1 MFTIDGLDARIS
13 PSYAF
18 RLNAARAQ
26 GISART
32 LEDDVDLLLLA
43 ARLVLAA
50 VFVVSG
56 LGKLADRPGSRQA
69 MIDFGVPQFL
79 AAPAGF
85 LLPLAELVTAILLIP
100 LATAWWG
107 GIASLVLLVLFV
119 AGISVNLARGR
130 TPDCHCFGQI
140 HSEPIGWPTL
150 ARNGVLALMA
160 AFIVVT
166 GSNDAGTSAV
176 GWLGDRS
183 GMEDVG
189 LVFGVI
195 VVLLIFAEAWFLL
208 HLMQQNGRLLTRL
221 EAMEDIVVKGLPAG
235 AALPAAPN
243 VPVVGL
249 PVGSQAPAFSLS
261 GLHGETMTLDAL
273 RAAGKP
279 TMLIFSDPGC
289 GPCNS
294 LLPEIG
300 KWQREDAAKLNVA
313 LVSRGTVEANRAKSA
328 EHGLTQVL
336 LQKDREVAQS
346 YLSSGTPGAVVIRP
360 DGTIDSPLAQGA
372 EQIRNLVARTV
383 GRQPAVPVAAANGNR
398 NGNAPRP
405 TPASSRVGQDAPA
418 VTLPDLDGKDFSLE
432 QFRGK
437 DTLLLFWNPGCGFC
451 QRMLSDLKA
460 WENNAPN
467 GSPKLLIVS
476 TGTPEANKAMGLHST
491 TVLDQGFTTGRAF
504 GASGTPSAVLVDA
517 RGKIASEVG
526 VGAPAV
532 LALAA
537 GPADAGKRA

>member
-1 MFTIDGLDARIS
+1 
-13 PSYAF
+13 
-18 RLNAARAQ
+18 
-26 GISART
+26 
-32 LEDDVDLLLLA
+32 LA

-85 LLPLAELVTAILLIP
+85 LLPLAELATAILLIP

-107 GIASLVLLVLFV
+107 GIASLVLLLLFV
-119 AGISVNLARGR
+119 AGIGVNLARGR

-150 ARNGVLALMA
+150 ARNGVLALIA

-166 GSNDAGTSAV
+166 GSSDAGTSAV
-176 GWLGDRS
+176 GWLGNRS
-183 GMEDVG
+183 GMEVVG

-195 VVLLIFAEAWFLL
+195 VALLIVAEAWFLL

-221 EAMEDIVVKGLPAG
+221 EALEAIVANGLPAG
-235 AALPAAPN
+235 SALPSAPTG
-243 VPVVGL
+243 PVAGL
-249 PVGSQAPAFSLS
+249 PVGSKAPAFSLS

-273 RAAGKP
+273 RAVGKP

-336 LQKDREVAQS
+336 LQNDREVAES
-346 YLSSGTPGAVVIRP
+346 YLSHGTPGAVVVRP

-383 GRQPAVPVAAANGNR
+383 GRQPTIPVAAANGNR

-405 TPASSRVGQDAPA
+405 TPPPSRVGQDAPA
-418 VTLPDLDGKDFSLE
+418 VKLPDLDGKDFSLE

-451 QRMLSDLKA
+451 QRMLKDLKE
-460 WENNAPN
+460 WEEKAPS

-476 TGTPEANKAMGLHST
+476 TGTAEANKAMGLRST

-504 GASGTPSAVLVDA
+504 GASGTPSAILVDA

-526 VGAPAV
+526 VGAQAV

>member
-1 MFTIDGLDARIS
+1 MFTISGYDARIS
-13 PSYAF
+13 SSYAF
-18 RLNAARAQ
+18 RLNDARAQ

-50 VFVVSG
+50 VFAVSG

-69 MIDFGVPQFL
+69 MIGFGVPQLF

-85 LLPLAELVTAILLIP
+85 LLPLAELATAVLLIP

-107 GIASLVLLVLFV
+107 GIASLVLLLLFV

-150 ARNGVLALMA
+150 ARNGVLALIA
-160 AFIVVT
+160 AFIVAT
-166 GSNDAGTSAV
+166 GINDAGASAV
-176 GWLGDRS
+176 GWLEGRT
-183 GMEDVG
+183 GMQEVG
-189 LVFGVI
+189 IVFGV
-195 VVLLIFAEAWFLL
+195 VVALLILAEAWFLL

-221 EAMEDIVVKGLPAG
+221 EVMEEIFANGLPDG
-235 AALPAAPN
+235 AAVPAAPSG
-243 VPVVGL
+243 PVAGL

-289 GPCNS
+289 GPCNA
-294 LLPEIG
+294 LLPDIG
-300 KWQREDAAKLNVA
+300 KWQREDGAKLNIA
-313 LVSRGTVEANRAKSA
+313 LVSRGTVDANRAKSA

-346 YLSSGTPGAVVIRP
+346 YLSNGTPGAVVVRA

-383 GRQPAVPVAAANGNR
+383 GRQPTIPVAAANSNG

-405 TPASSRVGQDAPA
+405 TPPASRVGNDAPA
-418 VTLPDLDGKDFSLE
+418 VKLPDLEGKDFSLE

-437 DTLLLFWNPGCGFC
+437 DTMLLFWNPGCGFC
-451 QRMLSDLKA
+451 QRMLKDLKE
-460 WENNAPN
+460 WESNPPN
-467 GSPKLLIVS
+467 GSPKLLVVS
-476 TGTPEANKAMGLHST
+476 TGTPEANKALGLRST
-491 TVLDQGFTTGRAF
+491 IVLDQGFNTGRAF

-532 LALAA
+532 LAMAA
-537 GPADAGKRA
+537 GPADAGKRG

>member
-1 MFTIDGLDARIS
+1 
-13 PSYAF
+13 
-18 RLNAARAQ
+18 
-26 GISART
+26 
-32 LEDDVDLLLLA
+32 VDLFLLA

-69 MIDFGVPQFL
+69 MIGFGVPQLF
-79 AAPAGF
+79 AAPAGI
-85 LLPLAELVTAILLIP
+85 LLPLAELATAILLIP

-107 GIASLVLLVLFV
+107 GIASLILLLLFV

-150 ARNGVLALMA
+150 ARNGVLALIA
-160 AFIVVT
+160 AFIVVS
-166 GSNDAGTSAV
+166 GSDNAGTSAV
-176 GWLGDRS
+176 GWMGDRT
-183 GMEDVG
+183 GMEEVG
-189 LVFGVI
+189 IVFGVI
-195 VVLLIFAEAWFLL
+195 VALLIVAEAWFLL

-221 EAMEDIVVKGLPAG
+221 EVMEEIFANGLPDG
-235 AALPAAPN
+235 AAVPAAPPA
-243 VPVVGL
+243 PVVGL
-249 PVGSQAPAFSLS
+249 PVGSQAPAFTLS

-279 TMLIFSDPGC
+279 TLLIFSDPGC
-289 GPCNS
+289 GPCNA
-294 LLPEIG
+294 LLPDIG
-300 KWQREDAAKLNVA
+300 KWQREDGAKLNIA
-313 LVSRGTVEANRAKSA
+313 LVSRGSVDANRAKSA

-346 YLSSGTPGAVVIRP
+346 YLSNGTPGAVVVQP
-360 DGTIDSPLAQGA
+360 DGTIGSSLAQGA

-383 GRQPAVPVAAANGNR
+383 GRQPVIPVAAANSNR
-398 NGNAPRP
+398 NGSAPRP
-405 TPASSRVGQDAPA
+405 TPPASRIGNDAPA

-451 QRMLSDLKA
+451 QRMANDLKE
-460 WENNAPN
+460 WENNPPN

-476 TGTPEANKAMGLHST
+476 TGTPEANKAMGLRST

-537 GPADAGKRA
+537 GPADAGKRG

>member
-18 RLNAARAQ
+18 RWNDARAQ
-26 GISART
+26 GTSART

-85 LLPLAELVTAILLIP
+85 LLPLAELATAILLIP

-107 GIASLVLLVLFV
+107 GIASLVLLLLFV

-150 ARNGVLALMA
+150 ARNGILALIA
-160 AFIVVT
+160 AFVIVAGT
-166 GSNDAGTSAV
+166 DDAGTSAV
-176 GWLGDRS
+176 SWMGDRTA
-183 GMEDVG
+183 MQEVG
-189 LVFGVI
+189 IVFGV
-195 VVLLIFAEAWFLL
+195 VVTLLVVAEAWFLL

-221 EAMEDIVVKGLPAG
+221 EALETIVTSGLPAG
-235 AALPAAPN
+235 AAAPTAPAG
-243 VPVVGL
+243 PVAGL

-300 KWQREDAAKLNVA
+300 KWQREESAKLNIA
-313 LVSRGTVEANRAKSA
+313 LVSRGTAEANRAKSA

-336 LQKDREVAQS
+336 LQNDREVAQS
-346 YLSSGTPGAVVIRP
+346 YLSNGTPGAVVVRA

-383 GRQPAVPVAAANGNR
+383 GRQPAAPVAAANGNR

-405 TPASSRVGQDAPA
+405 TPPASRIGSDAPA
-418 VTLPDLDGKDFSLE
+418 LSLPDLDGKDFSLE

-437 DTLLLFWNPGCGFC
+437 DTMLLFWNPGCGFC
-451 QRMLSDLKA
+451 QRMLNDLKE
-460 WENNAPN
+460 WESNPPN

-476 TGTPEANKAMGLHST
+476 TGTPEANKALGLRST
-491 TVLDQGFTTGRAF
+491 IVLDQGFATGRAF

-537 GPADAGKRA
+537 GPADAGKRG